1 MAEIDII
8 RSKVDTFSRVLESI
22 PEIRYIGDPILRT
35 PTVPVS
41 VEEGV
46 KTGHRLGY
54 VLVRFR
60 KIAGT
65 GRGFAAPQ
73 LGENKS
79 VFVTYVDNKL
89 EIFINPVIVERSEST
104 NFYRESCLSSG
115 VMAADIER
123 PDWIVMKWVD
133 GEGKDRE
140 KKAEGFLARLWQH
153 EEAHLRGV
161 VNLDQS
167 VPGGIEIATFDPLR
181 EQLRTSR

>member
-1 MAEIDII
+1 MTEINII

-46 KTGHRLGY
+46 KIGHRLGY
-54 VLVRFR
+54 VLVRYR
-60 KIAGT
+60 KIAGI

-73 LGENKS
+73 IGENKS

-104 NFYRESCLSSG
+104 NYYREWCLSSG
-115 VMAADIER
+115 LMAADVKR
-123 PDWIVMKWVD
+123 SDWIVMKWTDV
-133 GEGKDRE
+133 EGNERKE
-140 KKAEGFLARLWQH
+140 KVEGFLARLRQH
-153 EEAHLRGV
+153 EEDHLRGV
-161 VNLDQS
+161 VNLDICEY
-167 VPGGIEIATFDPLR
+167 GGIQMATFDPLK